1 MSILIALATAG
12 LLASAAPVAGDGG
25 EAKVQAT
32 TAVYDVAAGTYR
44 LEGGVLIRRGAVTL
58 RAGKATYDP
67 RSGEVTASGGVLLV
81 DSTRVLSAEEVHAV
95 IDGPVEAR
103 QVVAYYKLKPAELGG
118 ATSVEEAARCGRNA
132 LRAEGREVTSSGDGT
147 LHLQEARLT
156 LCDCLEDGAPSW
168 ELRSRSSTVQPGKE
182 ARLEWPVL
190 YVTPRFLFIDR
201 PVPVMTLP
209 WLTVPLAP
217 RVSGLLVPQLSSTGP
232 TGWTAGQPIFL
243 TLGPSADLTLVPS
256 YAWGQS
262 AAAVARGNASVRGPG
277 LALEGR
283 WAPVEGAAG
292 VLRIDL
298 QDDLDDE
305 AVPSAGIVG
314 ASGLRYSVRGDWAQ
328 RFSEETS
335 LRLRLDLVGDPLYVR
350 DFNSDV
356 RVREATSR
364 RSALL
369 LSRRT
374 EQLVLELTAAWLQPV
389 SGNGSLSAIDPATQ
403 KPVVRSGLFGAALPA
418 FQRWPSLAATL
429 APVQLAGPLLLSGR
443 AGVTRY
449 APLHGVTSDGGVDG
463 VGPADRGWIRDA
475 ADPFELDGR
484 WEPGERLGV
493 TRLDTRL
500 VLTSPLQ
507 LGWFSVAP
515 SVRGAALGYLF
526 DANQSARVNAW
537 WVGGLQLSTL
547 LSRRYGS
554 WRHVLEPRVEWML
567 TSPVSGTALPAFC
580 YDEWDRGAAVP
591 VATTSAFV
599 APRYA
604 AAAPPGR
611 SNQMRVALTT
621 WLHAPDALLLR
632 GEVGQE
638 LDLGRGKLAEGFVTA
653 AASRGYVTGE
663 ADLRFWTAG
672 RPDPAP
678 QPPHASWLDRFS
690 ALRLNLAIGDG
701 RGDGVHGG
709 LLAFGPG
716 GSGRTGAGVDT
727 LFDARPISIRPLD
740 QAGASSAAAEALAS
754 ATLGAN
760 LRIGPASF
768 GYDVLLPA
776 RTIDVGSCQA
786 GGLTRTI
793 GPWHLQ
799 QQSGWAEWNS
809 TCNCFKLKVAV
820 GVNDCGGIPSFK
832 VELGFGQVG
841 ATHF

>member
-81 DSTRVLSAEEVHAV
+81 DSSRVLSAEEVHAV

-103 QVVAYYKLKPAELGG
+103 QVIAYYKLKPAELGG

-132 LRAEGREVTSSGDGT
+132 LRAEGREVTSSGDGK
-147 LHLQEARLT
+147 LHLREARLT

-168 ELRSRSSTVQPGKE
+168 ELRARSSTVQPGKE

-243 TLGPSADLTLVPS
+243 TLGPSADLTLVPRYS
-256 YAWGQS
+256 WGQS

-292 VLRIDL
+292 MLRIDL
-298 QDDLDDE
+298 QEDLDDE
-305 AVPSAGIVG
+305 AVPPRIVG

-364 RSALL
+364 RSALV
-369 LSRRT
+369 LSGRT

-389 SGNGSLSAIDPATQ
+389 SGNGSLSRIDNG
-403 KPVVRSGLFGAALPA
+403 VFGAALPG
-418 FQRWPSLAATL
+418 FHRWPSLAVTL
-429 APVQLAGPLLLSGR
+429 APMRLAGPLLLSGR
-443 AGVTRY
+443 AGASRY
-449 APLHGVTSDGGVDG
+449 APLHGVTSDGGFDG
-463 VGPADRGWIRDA
+463 VGPADRGWVRDP
-475 ADPFELDGR
+475 ADLFELDGR
-484 WEPGERLGV
+484 WEPGERLAV
-493 TRLDTRL
+493 SRLDARAAL
-500 VLTSPLQ
+500 AAPLQ
-507 LGWFSVAP
+507 LGWLALTP
-515 SVRGAALGYLF
+515 WARGAALGYLF
-526 DANQSARVNAW
+526 DSDQSARVNAW

-547 LSRRYGS
+547 LSRRYGA

-567 TSPVSGTALPAFC
+567 TSPVSGTALPAFG

-611 SNQMRVALTT
+611 SNQLRVSLAS
-621 WLHAPDALLLR
+621 WLHAPDALLVR

-638 LDLGRGKLAEGFVTA
+638 FDLGRGVLAEGYVSA

-690 ALRLNLAIGDG
+690 ELRLLLSLGDG
-701 RGDGVHGG
+701 RGDDLHGG
-709 LLAFGPG
+709 LLAFGPR
-716 GSGRTGAGVDT
+716 SGRIGTGVDT
-727 LFDARPISIRPLD
+727 LFDSRPISIRPLD
-740 QAGASSAAAEALAS
+740 QSGGSSNASEALAS
-754 ATLGAN
+754 ATLGAK

-776 RTIDVGSCQA
+776 RTIEVGSCQA
-786 GGLTRTI
+786 GGPPRTI